1 MSSPNPTPANAPV
14 TTPAA
19 APVTTQPPPPPLS
32 RALDLLDGLLLRTDV
47 PSAVLLDLGD
57 VFGDLFDVRPPY
69 TPTTPTTST
78 DPWPLVLDQVVAA
91 LHDLITNP
99 SQDAPPA
106 RSVGY
111 ALNLRTLRQHQ
122 TPPPDTGPATPDS
135 PTNPTTGTTT
145 DVTADLTPG
154 TTTDPPTGT
163 ASDGMRR

>member
-1 MSSPNPTPANAPV
+1 MSNPGPTPP
-14 TTPAA
+14 T
-19 APVTTQPPPPPLS
+19 APVTTQLPPPPLS

-57 VFGDLFDVRPPY
+57 VFGDLLDVRPPY
-69 TPTTPTTST
+69 PPTTPTTSA
-78 DPWPLVLDQVVAA
+78 DPWPVVLDQVVAA

-99 SQDAPPA
+99 SDDAPPA

-122 TPPPDTGPATPDS
+122 APPPDAGPAMPDS
-135 PTNPTTGTTT
+135 PTNPTTGPTT

-154 TTTDPPTGT
+154 TTSGTAAGT
-163 ASDGMRR
+163 ASDGVRR